1 MDIAALG
8 FDVGETLLYYPG
20 IGLSWE
26 AQYREALAVV
36 AVSCGRDPTTDERA
50 LAEAVLRGYNTRL
63 HPRVHE
69 VRAEVIFGEVLT
81 AWGGSTDQEAA
92 LAAEAFFGY
101 FHRRMHPYD
110 DSVAVLTALRERG
123 IPIGVLT
130 DVPYGMASALV
141 HRDLVEAGVAQYIGV
156 VLTSVDVGVRKPDP
170 RGFVE
175 LARRLGVAPETMLFV
190 GNEPKDVDGAR
201 AAGSRTVLID
211 RAGASPAWGQD
222 ITLTDLNDLVR
233 LLSPSRTTPE

>member
-1 MDIAALG
+1 MDIVAVG

-20 IGLSWE
+20 VGLSWE
-26 AQYREALAVV
+26 SQYREALAMV
-36 AVSCGRDPTTDERA
+36 AVSCGRDPTTDQRA
-50 LAEAVLRGYNTRL
+50 LAEAVLRCYNTRL

-81 AWGGSTDQEAA
+81 VWGGSTDQEAA
-92 LAAEAFFGY
+92 IAAEAFFGY
-101 FHRRMHPYD
+101 FHRRMRPYD

-123 IPIGVLT
+123 ILIGVLT

-141 HRDLVEAGVAQYIGV
+141 HRDLVEAGIAEYIDV
-156 VLTSVDVGVRKPDP
+156 VLTSVDVGARKPDP

-175 LARRLGVAPETMLFV
+175 LARRLGVASEAMLFV
-190 GNEPKDVDGAR
+190 GNEPKDVAGAR

-211 RAGASPAWGQD
+211 RTGTRPAWGQD
-222 ITLTDLNDLVR
+222 ITLTDLNGLVR
-233 LLSPSRTTPE
+233 LLSLSHTKLE

>member
-1 MDIAALG
+1 MDIAAVG

-20 IGLSWE
+20 VGLSWE

-36 AVSCGRDPTTDERA
+36 AACCGRDPMTDERA
-50 LAEAVLRGYNTRL
+50 LAEAVLRRYNTRL

-69 VRAEVIFGEVLT
+69 VRAQVIFGEVLT
-81 AWGGSTDQEAA
+81 AWGGSTDQEA
-92 LAAEAFFGY
+92 LIAAEAFFNY
-101 FHRRMHPYD
+101 FHQRMRPYD
-110 DSVAVLTALRERG
+110 DSIAVLTALRKRG
-123 IPIGVLT
+123 FLIGILT

-141 HRDLVEAGVAQYIGV
+141 HRDLVEAEVAQYIDV
-156 VLTSVDVGVRKPDP
+156 VLTSVDVGTRKPDP

-175 LARRLGVAPETMLFV
+175 LARRLGVASEVMIFV

-222 ITLTDLNDLVR
+222 ITVTDLNDLVR
-233 LLSPSRTTPE
+233 LLSPSHTTLE